1 MGQDDAL
8 LAPDWSD
15 VTPGDL
21 NGTEVSSTSHV
32 YIPGPRYNQSKI
44 HSIGEL
50 NQSEAIIGLA

>member
-32 YIPGPRYNQSKI
+32 YIPEPRYNQSKI
-44 HSIGEL
+44 HTRLSIRSANEKKMPP
-50 NQSEAIIGLA
+50 